1 MHEANAT
8 IIANTTTVGDIQV
21 DTPKIIKEYISEKYG
36 NLNTEFLSLCREH
49 PGVSW
54 QDIPEAVDKMND
66 IRNFALFSKK
76 YFDIDVETK
85 NTANKPLYD
94 SYIGICMDSTKCIKF
109 KAATIG
115 EIKRY
120 AQENNLTVTE
130 IYGIFVNQIQ

>member
-21 DTPKIIKEYISEKYG
+21 DTPKIIKEYISEKYS
-36 NLNTEFLSLCREH
+36 NLNMEFLSLCREH

-66 IRNFALFSKK
+66 VRNFALFSKK
-76 YFDIDVETK
+76 YFDIDVESKDTV
-85 NTANKPLYD
+85 NKLLYD
-94 SYIGICMDSTKCIKF
+94 SYVGICMDSTKCIKF
-109 KAATIG
+109 KATTIG